1 MFPIFTIHL
10 SLNSFEIINK
20 PKAMLFFGLNNI
32 THKENNSSIELLDRI
47 LVIANIFFILGYK
60 NPRKMFGFSKYRKN
74 CQLINKSKR
83 HGYDNRLSSISS
95 RKSTSS

>member
-1 MFPIFTIHL
+1 
-10 SLNSFEIINK
+10 
-20 PKAMLFFGLNNI
+20 
-32 THKENNSSIELLDRI
+32 
-47 LVIANIFFILGYK
+47 
-60 NPRKMFGFSKYRKN
+60 MFGFSKYRKN